1 MKARFLSNAEIER
14 IFLYLSAE
22 DKLLFGIARATG
34 LRIGDVAKIRK
45 KELRRLAPELCEISY
60 VAEKTGK
67 LGRTEIAGDLAVELL
82 AAAKGKRGFVFA
94 SKRHSKSGHV
104 TRQALWAR
112 FKKAAEIAGVPL
124 DGCSP
129 HGLRKAFAVAL
140 RHEKGLK
147 AAQEALQ
154 HTNSAVTAIYAYADA
169 YEGCDPDAPITWA
182 QIGMVVDLVVEQLKA
197 KKSP

>member
-14 IFLYLSAE
+14 IFLFLGEE
-22 DKLLFGIARATG
+22 DKLLFGIARETG

-45 KELRRLAPELCEISY
+45 KEIRRLAPDLCEISY
-60 VAEKTGK
+60 TAEKTGK
-67 LGRTEIAGDLAVELL
+67 LGRAEVGGDLAVELL

-129 HGLRKAFAVAL
+129 HGLRKAFAVAV

-147 AAQEALQ
+147 AAQQALQ
-154 HTNSAVTAIYAYADA
+154 HTNSAVTALYAYADA

-182 QIGMVVDLVVEQLKA
+182 QVGMLVDLVVQQLREKKA
-197 KKSP
+197 P